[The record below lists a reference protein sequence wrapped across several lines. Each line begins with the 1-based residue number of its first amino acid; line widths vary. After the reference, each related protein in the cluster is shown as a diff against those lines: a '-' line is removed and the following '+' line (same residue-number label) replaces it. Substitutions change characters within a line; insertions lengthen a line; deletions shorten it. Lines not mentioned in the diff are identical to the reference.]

1 MNLSLGA
8 TAGRTADGRFRGA
21 NERTHEFAGDRRS
34 NRIDIDA
41 LLVRHRCTPADSR
54 HLTG

>member
-1 MNLSLGA
+1 LSLGA